1 MGLLQNQQMQT
12 DKPKI
17 LFLCTGNS
25 CRSQMAEALS
35 NILLR
40 DQIQAYSAGIIAKGL
55 DPLAIEVLQD
65 LDIDI
70 SNHHS
75 KTIDEVMDIKFDFVI
90 TVCDHAAETCP
101 YFPTQPERIIRHAF
115 DDPPKLSQGLNHDE
129 AIKIYR
135 RVRDEIKNFVIGLPV
150 LLERTKEKISAQ

>member
-1 MGLLQNQQMQT
+1 MQIN
-12 DKPKI
+12 KLKI

-25 CRSQMAEALS
+25 CRSQMAEAFG
-35 NILLR
+35 NKLLGN
-40 DQIQAYSAGIIAKGL
+40 QIQAYSAGVIAKGL

-65 LDIDI
+65 LAIDI

-75 KTIDEVMDIKFDFVI
+75 KTINEVMDIKFDFII

-129 AIKIYR
+129 SIKIYK
-135 RVRDEIKNFVIGLPV
+135 RVRDEIKDFVTQIPE
-150 LLERTKEKISAQ
+150 LLEKANKRIN

>member
-1 MGLLQNQQMQT
+1 MRINKST
-12 DKPKI
+12 I

-25 CRSQMAEALS
+25 CRRQMAEALS
-35 NILLR
+35 NKLLG
-40 DQIQAYSAGIIAKGL
+40 DKFQAYSAGIIAKGI

-90 TVCDHAAETCP
+90 TVCDHAAKTCP

-115 DDPPKLSQGLNHDE
+115 DDPPKLSQGLNHDD

-135 RVRDEIKNFVIGLPV
+135 RVRDEIKDFVIELPT
-150 LLERTKEKISAQ
+150 LLEKTKEKINVQ